1 MRKNPLRGQFTTSS
15 NINKSCWASE
25 EPPEHLEVKRVAA
38 MEPNEAIDLGR
49 QALWTGLL
57 IGSPVLVIGMF
68 VGLLIGL
75 LQALT
80 QIQEQTVAFVPK
92 IVAMV
97 LALSVALPW
106 LIARMLQYSTE
117 LITSIPTRM

>member
-1 MRKNPLRGQFTTSS
+1 
-15 NINKSCWASE
+15 
-25 EPPEHLEVKRVAA
+25 
-38 MEPNEAIDLGR
+38 MEPQDAIDLGR
-49 QALWTGLL
+49 EAIWTALL
-57 IGSPVLVIGMF
+57 IGSPVLLAGMT

-97 LALSVALPW
+97 LALSIALPW
-106 LIARMLQYSTE
+106 LITRMLQYSTD
-117 LITSIPTRM
+117 LITGIPGRL